1 MNKGTLLLDTLAI
14 HNHPFRFSF
23 IQTLAAQQPESSRD
37 VDRQRSTC
45 LGPMVAERRG
55 GIPINLIRCNILLI
69 ETHADHAKI
78 SSAIDVRMYIYSTSA
93 TCPFP
98 TLLHHPQMAALEPE
112 LVVMSL

>member
-1 MNKGTLLLDTLAI
+1 MRTM
-14 HNHPFRFSF
+14 R
-23 IQTLAAQQPESSRD
+23 
-37 VDRQRSTC
+37 
-45 LGPMVAERRG
+45 
-55 GIPINLIRCNILLI
+55 
-69 ETHADHAKI
+69 KI